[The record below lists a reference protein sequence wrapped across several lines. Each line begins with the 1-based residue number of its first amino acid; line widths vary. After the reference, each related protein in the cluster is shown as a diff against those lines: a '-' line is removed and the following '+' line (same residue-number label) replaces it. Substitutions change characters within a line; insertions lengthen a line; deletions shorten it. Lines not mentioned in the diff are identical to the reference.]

1 MANVPLPATVMHIYA
16 GDSMEHVTAENVK
29 IGDPLTLVVAL
40 DQQEIFG
47 MKVTD
52 CSVRDGLG
60 WSEQVLLNDQG

>member
-1 MANVPLPATVMHIYA
+1 
-16 GDSMEHVTAENVK
+16 MEHVTAENVK